1 MTAAIIV
8 AAGRSERMGANLDK
22 AFLSLGPRP
31 VVAYSMMAFQACPDI
46 SEIVLVVRREQVA
59 ASKGMAQ
66 MFGISK
72 LRRVVH
78 GGVRRQDSVQNGL
91 AELAP
96 ETRCVAIHDAAR
108 PLVTPELI
116 SETVRS
122 ALKHGSG
129 VAAKHIVDTI
139 KYVEKGTV
147 VTKTMDR
154 SKLWAVQTPQTF
166 KIELLKQAY
175 AKLAERG
182 ETVTDD
188 AAAVEMLGEQVR
200 LVEWTQPNLKITVA
214 EDLTVAAA
222 LLRI

>member
-8 AAGRSERMGANLDK
+8 AAGRGERMGANLDK

-31 VVAYSMMAFQACPDI
+31 VVAYALMAFESCTDVQD
-46 SEIVLVVRREQVA
+46 IVLVVRREQMA
-59 ASKGMAQ
+59 AAKGMAQ

-72 LRRVVH
+72 LRRIVA
-78 GGVRRQDSVQNGL
+78 GGARRQDSVGNGL
-91 AELAP
+91 AALAP

-116 SETVRS
+116 SATVRS

-129 VAAKHIVDTI
+129 VAAKRLVDTI

-147 VTKTMDR
+147 VTRTMDR
-154 SKLWAVQTPQTF
+154 TKLWSVQTPQTF
-166 KIELLKQAY
+166 KIELLRQAY
-175 AKLAERG
+175 AALAEKG

-188 AAAVEMLGEQVR
+188 AAAVELLGEQVR
-200 LVEWTQPNLKITVA
+200 LVEWELPNLKITVA

-222 LLRI
+222 ILRI